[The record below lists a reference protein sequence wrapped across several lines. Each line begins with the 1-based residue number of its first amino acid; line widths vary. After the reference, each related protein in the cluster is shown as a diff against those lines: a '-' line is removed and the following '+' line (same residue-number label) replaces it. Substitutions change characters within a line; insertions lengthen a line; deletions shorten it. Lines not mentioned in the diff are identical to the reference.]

1 MILQNVLCARFL
13 AQRQAATNRTT
24 RALAG
29 AEPSSDAWLAWVEPI
44 PCLQLPSIILSQM
57 RKSLVLR
64 DLVVRNENRNLYIL
78 PLLYE

>member
-24 RALAG
+24 RAHACQLMHTAG
-29 AEPSSDAWLAWVEPI
+29 VEPI